1 MNLRFLETF
10 VWAARLRK
18 MTLVAQRL
26 HATDATISARIAALE
41 DELGVKV
48 FVREKGQ
55 QLSLTAI
62 GAEMLQPAEEL
73 LAMADAFTTRFT
85 ARNRQISIGMSG
97 TVERAILHPLVNALH
112 AQWPDVHTH
121 LPSLTSTEIRRKLLA
136 GEIDIGL
143 LLGCVDDR
151 QVVNLKLMEL
161 DYVWVAS
168 PRLVPAGVRA
178 GTEELRQ
185 FTFLSYPRDSDLF
198 ASIAAYFEAPG
209 LAGFRINALSSLSV
223 MIRLACA
230 GVGYAVLPLSLI
242 GHELDTGQL
251 RILDS
256 LPAFPTQ
263 SYYAAYIDLP
273 STPLRRAMA
282 ECIHAIASSY
292 SASASAASGSLP
304 C

>member
-85 ARNRQISIGMSG
+85 ARTRQISIGMSG
-97 TVERAILHPLVNALH
+97 TVERAILHPLVEALH
-112 AQWPDVHTH
+112 AQWPDVNTH
-121 LPSLTSTEIRRKLLA
+121 LPSFTSIEIRRKLLA

-143 LLGCVDDR
+143 LQGHIDDR
-151 QVVNLKLMEL
+151 QVINLKLMEL
-161 DYVWVAS
+161 DYLWVAS
-168 PRLVPAGVRA
+168 PRLIPADTRIGL
-178 GTEELRQ
+178 EELKQ
-185 FTFLSYPRDSDLF
+185 FTFLSYPRDSELF
-198 ASIAAYFEAPG
+198 ASIAAYFETPG

-230 GVGYAVLPLSLI
+230 GVGYAVLPPTLI
-242 GHELDTGQL
+242 QEELAAGQL
-251 RILDS
+251 RILDT
-256 LPAFPTQ
+256 LPAFPKQ

-273 STPLRRAMA
+273 SMPLRRAMA
-282 ECIHAIASSY
+282 ECICAIAS
-292 SASASAASGSLP
+292 G
-304 C
+304 